1 MKDEFISNNN
11 NQTQSQIKQ
20 NKQNPNKQK
29 YEKLPNFYKLTLFHQ
44 QSLSNVHNRSF
55 YIKKTSFYSIYN
67 LARSHLEQSQFDI
80 ASTLFSKALAIFTY
94 IKPSN
99 NESNIK
105 DNELIYIEDNG
116 NNQTEKNEIIKMKIS
131 SLLNISLCEYYL
143 QNWTEVRSACDYILK
158 LDKRN
163 IKAYYRKA
171 RSYIDCPS
179 SLMDD
184 YLKARDLLETAYN
197 IDNNNNDIKNTLDK
211 LYKYIKQ
218 EKEIEKNKYKSFY
231 ANVNEKMIKQLE
243 EKEQRESK
251 ETIKQNSTDPNNP
264 YNGKTQLQMLE
275 TIIEKCSEQ
284 IRNYEKSNN
293 NKGLALM
300 KNNIDQAKIYRT
312 NLEML
317 MNENLNEPSQKMKK
331 FANEE
336 GLDFNCPEIIMELY
350 KLKKKYIDEINI
362 FYQHNLL
369 LMDNINKKDEQI
381 EEESNN
387 KNNKKDDYK
396 IRRRGNLKIKR
407 KYKKRIKDLKCC
419 SYWDETQI
427 KTFIITFAFLLLCAF
442 LKSYLT
448 NTNKDTNEE
457 Y

>member
-1 MKDEFISNNN
+1 MNEEFINNN
-11 NQTQSQIKQ
+11 SNQTLSQIKQ
-20 NKQNPNKQK
+20 SKPNQNKQK
-29 YEKLPNFYKLTLFHQ
+29 YEKLPNFYKFTLLHQ
-44 QSLSNVHNRSF
+44 QSLSNVHNQSF
-55 YIKKTSFYSIYN
+55 YIKKSSFYSINN
-67 LARSHLEQSQFDI
+67 LARSYLEQRQFDK
-80 ASTLFSKALAIFTY
+80 ASNLFSKALAIFTY
-94 IKPSN
+94 IKISN

-131 SLLNISLCEYYL
+131 YLLNISLCEYYL

-158 LDKRN
+158 LDNRN
-163 IKAYYRKA
+163 IKAYYCKA

-197 IDNNNNDIKNTLDK
+197 IDNNDNDIKITLDK
-211 LYKYIKQ
+211 LYRYIKQ

-251 ETIKQNSTDPNNP
+251 ETIKQNSKDPNDP
-264 YNGKTQLQMLE
+264 YNGKAQLQMLE
-275 TIIEKCSEQ
+275 SIIERCSMQ
-284 IRNYEKSNN
+284 IQSYEKSNN
-293 NKGLALM
+293 KKGSNLM
-300 KNNIDQAKIYRT
+300 RNNIDQAKIYRT

-317 MNENLNEPSQKMKK
+317 INENLNEPSQKMKK

-336 GLDFNCPEIIMELY
+336 GLNFDCPEIIMELY

-369 LMDNINKKDEQI
+369 LMDNINKKNEQI
-381 EEESNN
+381 EEELL
-387 KNNKKDDYK
+387 KKKNKKDEYK
-396 IRRRGNLKIKR
+396 IRSKGNLKRKR

-419 SYWDETQI
+419 SFWDETQI
-427 KTFIITFAFLLLCAF
+427 KTFIITFVFLLLCAL
-442 LKSYLT
+442 LKYYLT
-448 NTNKDTNEE
+448 NTNKETNEN